1 LRIQMFSSF
10 WDEKFWLPRNAS
22 WNKLPPNFY
31 DLIYPIYFSIPILIF
46 RILLESFFGISVGVL
61 LGVVPRHERN
71 KRIFE
76 HLTGGFARYTRSKRV
91 LECMFRCI
99 CYLLLFFYGLYVLWD
114 KPWLMDVKQCWIGYP
129 YHPIDSS
136 VWWYYMLETGFYYSL
151 LFGSIFDVRR
161 SDFWQL
167 VFHHIITIFLLSI
180 SWTINFVRVGTLVL
194 ISHDISD
201 IILEAGK
208 LVRYYGSPSFVT
220 NAFFFVFL
228 VSWFF
233 TRLGYFPF
241 VLIRSGF
248 QDAAALIQPDYNIYN
263 LFQVPFAPRFIILM
277 IFALLCLHV
286 FWTVIIMRIVI
297 RSIVV
302 GEAAD
307 VRSDSEEEAEKV
319 TIAEKKKLVKTK
331 KERDS
336 TASKKTS

>member
-1 LRIQMFSSF
+1 MFSSF
-10 WDEKFWLPRNAS
+10 WDEKYWLPRNAS
-22 WNKLPPNFY
+22 WDKLPPNFY

-46 RILLESFFGISVGVL
+46 RILLESFFGISVGVF
-61 LGVVPRHERN
+61 LGVIPRHERN

-76 HLTGGFARYTRSKRV
+76 HLFGGFARYTRSKRV
-91 LECMFRCI
+91 LECMFRCV
-99 CYLLLFFYGLYVLWD
+99 CYLLLFFYGLFVLWD
-114 KPWLMDVKQCWIGYP
+114 KPWLMDIKQCWIGYP
-129 YHPIDSS
+129 YHPVDSS
-136 VWWYYMLETGFYYSL
+136 VC
-151 LFGSIFDVRR
+151 
-161 SDFWQL
+161 
-167 VFHHIITIFLLSI
+167 
-180 SWTINFVRVGTLVL
+180 WTINFVRVGTLVL

-208 LVRYYGSPSFVT
+208 LVRYYGSPSYVT
-220 NAFFFVFL
+220 NSFFFVFL
-228 VSWFF
+228 VSWFA

-263 LFQVPFAPRFIILM
+263 IFQIPFAPRFIILM

-307 VRSDSEEEAEKV
+307 VRSDSEEEAEKE

-331 KERDS
+331 KERDATS
-336 TASKKTS
+336 ATKKTS